1 MLPPGVACELIRQAR
16 SDEDHPG
23 AVPYLDAFEAEA
35 ALQANGPER
44 ALQLAYRARQTL
56 PNPGENVLRALSA
69 SVGALAA
76 ARLGRNSESLELWN
90 QVLIEFP
97 AALRVQ
103 GLAIPATIRDDGSPL
118 ARRVAKTLASS
129 PRLRSSQRG
138 FVVRIEASGES
149 LSLSVIRP
157 DGQRHFERAIPAVD
171 DPAQVVAAASKI
183 FHECLLSPGM
193 RLSVVEINSLDGVPL
208 DDTGRRLIDSLAGKK
223 AQK

>member
-1 MLPPGVACELIRQAR
+1 
-16 SDEDHPG
+16 
-23 AVPYLDAFEAEA
+23 
-35 ALQANGPER
+35 
-44 ALQLAYRARQTL
+44 L

-76 ARLGRNSESLELWN
+76 ARLGRDSESLELWK

-118 ARRVAKTLASS
+118 ARRVAKTLAAS
-129 PRLRSSQRG
+129 PRLRPSQRG

-171 DPAQVVAAASKI
+171 DPARVVAAASKT
-183 FHECLLSPGM
+183 FHECLLSPGL
-193 RLSVVEINSLDGVPL
+193 RLTGQQIHSLEGIPL
-208 DDTGRRLIDSLAGKK
+208 DDTGREVIDGLVAKKGSTESGPGRLTNTVPR
-223 AQK
+223 